1 MPKGV
6 FELILQSEA
15 GEKYD
20 LRRAF
25 ATPADLVVPENWAE
39 EHKEGRLAVDVA
51 ETGKEIIAVSTVAG
65 ADTDKIEVY
74 IHNDLLTIRGT
85 RVTPVP
91 AGANHFHNECYWGKF
106 SRTIVLPVE
115 VKADLASAEFK
126 NGVLI
131 IRIPKQRTEA
141 RVPVVIVDD

>member
-1 MPKGV
+1 MAKGV
-6 FELILQSEA
+6 FELILQSGA
-15 GEKYD
+15 GEQYD

-25 ATPADLVVPENWAE
+25 ATPADLAVPEKWAE
-39 EHKEGRLAVDVA
+39 EHKEGQLAVDVA
-51 ETGKEIIAVSTVAG
+51 EMGKEIIVVSTVAG

-91 AGANHFHNECYWGKF
+91 VGANHFLNECYWGKF

-131 IRIPKQRTEA
+131 IRIPKQRTDA
-141 RVPVVIVDD
+141 KVPVVIVDD

>member
-1 MPKGV
+1 MQKGV
-6 FELILQSEA
+6 FELVLQSSAE
-15 GEKYD
+15 EKYD

-25 ATPADLVVPENWAE
+25 AAPADLVVPDNWAE
-39 EHKEGRLAVDVA
+39 EHKEGQLAVDVA
-51 ETGKEIIAVSTVAG
+51 ETENEIIVVSTAAG
-65 ADTDKIEVY
+65 ADANKIEVY
-74 IHNDLLTIRGT
+74 IHNDLLTVRGI

-91 AGANHFHNECYWGKF
+91 TGANHFHNECYWGKF

-126 NGVLI
+126 GGVLVI
-131 IRIPKQRTEA
+131 HIPKQHTEA